1 MGLTIEIAIA
11 GGLFAVLAF
20 VHFFVDWI
28 FQSHSEAMV
37 KHNRPWIRA
46 KHCAIYTLGFA
57 PLFWAFGLYWWEW
70 LVAVNI
76 LFWSHFYEDT
86 YTPVFLWAK
95 YIRKPPEMTE
105 PWKETYA
112 RTDGTVAVRV
122 HAPDA
127 ERGFV
132 EWVQTPMG
140 KILMIAID
148 QIIHLAFLFPIVW
161 LVIHHHHHFQSD
173 NFFLWHSIGDF
184 VSHIK

>member
-70 LVAVNI
+70 LVAANI

-95 YIRKPPEMTE
+95 YIRKPPEMTNPRKADMVLQE
-105 PWKETYA
+105 QE
-112 RTDGTVAVRV
+112 DGSFKPHQAVLP
-122 HAPDA
+122 PDPKA
-127 ERGFV
+127 GFV
-132 EWVQTPMG
+132 EFIQTPMG

-148 QIIHLAFLFPIVW
+148 QIIHNAFLIPIAW
-161 LVIHHHHHFQSD
+161 MMMHH
-173 NFFLWHSIGDF
+173 LAE
-184 VSHIK
+184 